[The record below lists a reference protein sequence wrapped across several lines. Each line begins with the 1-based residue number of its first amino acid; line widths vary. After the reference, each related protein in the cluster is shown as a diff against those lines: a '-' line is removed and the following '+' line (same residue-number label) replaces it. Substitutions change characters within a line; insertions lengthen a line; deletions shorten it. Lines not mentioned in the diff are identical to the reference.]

1 MKQKTNRKD
10 FGQGTL
16 ASKMGIGYL
25 IAAAVFFFNPCI
37 NIVDLLPDFFGVL
50 FLTAGLIKWSD
61 LCPGI
66 ADAVQG
72 LQKLK
77 WVMLLKMLCMLLIPL
92 VDDTYVLI
100 FTFGFAVIE
109 LIYMLPAIGRIFDG
123 LEYFGTRFNG
133 RSIYVN
139 LKNVKTLTYMLFVVK
154 NLFAV
159 LPELCSLSSFE
170 YSGYVTSGVQID
182 VAHYKY
188 ALLTVGLIITAA
200 NGLMWL
206 FTIIP
211 YWKGIA
217 KDSEF
222 LERVSAQYDL
232 EVGNNIGLAFRRTLS
247 TVLTLFTA
255 ASLFFLNFW
264 FDGMNV
270 VPNFIGGILL
280 TVSMVK
286 LSKYA
291 ADTRP
296 TKIVCLSF
304 TVVSAAS
311 FAVSTIFSGFFTL
324 EDIDRNFRAY
334 DLYNVSR
341 IFSAIEYFLM
351 LAAVFM
357 VIKQVRKLILTHLG
371 PEPDTTDHRLVD
383 IYTKQQREI
392 DRRYIAAFVIFIVVF
407 LLNIVYLL
415 FRADIDYTAPQFWLV
430 PFLANGIWWIY
441 LRSVNEQ
448 LYSQIEYK
456 YM

>member
-1 MKQKTNRKD
+1 MKQKTNREENAQKP
-10 FGQGTL
+10 L
-16 ASKMGIGYL
+16 ASKMGLGYL
-25 IAAAVFFFNPCI
+25 IAAAVFFFNPCV
-37 NIVDLLPDFFGVL
+37 NIIDLLPDFFGVL
-50 FLTAGLIKWSD
+50 LLIAGLIKWSD

-72 LQKLK
+72 LQKLR
-77 WVMLLKMLCMLLIPL
+77 WIMLLKMIFMLLVPL

-109 LIYMLPAIGRIFDG
+109 LIYILPAIGRIFDG
-123 LEYFGTRFNG
+123 FEYFGARFNG

-139 LKNVKTLTYMLFVVK
+139 LKNVKTLTYMLFVGK

-170 YSGYVTSGVQID
+170 YSGYVTSGVQTD
-182 VAHYKY
+182 FAHYKY

-200 NGLMWL
+200 TGLMWL

-211 YWKGIA
+211 YWKRIA
-217 KDSEF
+217 ADREF

-232 EVGNNIGLAFRRTLS
+232 EVGSNSGLAFRRTLS
-247 TVLTLFTA
+247 TVLALITA
-255 ASLFFLNFW
+255 APLFFLNIW

-270 VPNFIGGILL
+270 IPSFVGGILL
-280 TVSMVK
+280 IAAMIG
-286 LSKYA
+286 LSKYSK
-291 ADTRP
+291 DMRP
-296 TKIVCLSF
+296 TKIVCFAFTLISLASF
-304 TVVSAAS
+304 VVS
-311 FAVSTIFSGFFTL
+311 TLFSGFFAL

-334 DLYNVSR
+334 DLYNASR
-341 IFSAIEYFLM
+341 VLSAIEYFMM

-357 VIKQVRKLILTHLG
+357 VIKQMRKLILTYLG
-371 PEPDTTDHRLVD
+371 PESGTTDRRLVD
-383 IYTKQQREI
+383 IYTKQQREL

-407 LLNIVYLL
+407 LLNIIYLL

-430 PFLANGIWWIY
+430 PFLMNGIWWIY

-448 LYSQIEYK
+448 LFSQIEYK